1 MILPRRSGDRG
12 HFDHGWLRTWHTFSF
27 ADYVD
32 PKEMG
37 FGPLRVINEDIVAP
51 GAGFPMHPHRDMEIL
66 TWVLAGAV
74 EHHDSLGNGS
84 VIRPGE
90 AQRMSAGTGIV
101 HSEANPVAEP
111 THLLQI
117 WIRPEQRGLPPGYEQ
132 VAFGPDSLRNRL
144 CLIASRDGAER
155 GVTLHQDVRVYAARL
170 DAGISVP
177 HVLASDRIAYLHVAS
192 GALSLNGVRLGPG
205 DGARI
210 RAEERLDLR
219 ADSDTELLL
228 FDMAEH

>member
-1 MILPRRSGDRG
+1 MILPRRSADRG
-12 HFDHGWLRTWHTFSF
+12 HFDHGWLQTWHTFSF

-32 PKEMG
+32 PREMG
-37 FGPLRVINEDIVAP
+37 FGPLRVINQDIVAP

-90 AQRMSAGTGIV
+90 AQRMSAGSGIV
-101 HSEANPVAEP
+101 HSEANPAEIP

-117 WIRPEQRGLPPGYEQ
+117 WIRPDRRGLTPGYEQ
-132 VAFGPDSLRNRL
+132 VAFAPDSLRDRL
-144 CLIASRDGAER
+144 RLIASSDGAEG
-155 GVTLHQDVRVYAARL
+155 GVTLHQDIRVHAARL
-170 DAGISVP
+170 SAGAEVNHEIAP
-177 HVLASDRIAYLHVAS
+177 GRIAYLHVAT
-192 GALSLNGVRLGPG
+192 GRLTLNEVRLGAG

-210 RAEERLDLR
+210 RDEHRLQLCAE
-219 ADSDTELLL
+219 SDAELIL
-228 FDMAEH
+228 FDMTEH